1 MEPILYI
8 ISSYESYSMYLM
20 NNSKEL
26 LFVTQ
31 YIFKSHAHHSEE
43 LQNLRLSNTMQ
54 LIECTQNNGIN
65 SLGIEMKGPLGIS
78 PLNMELLKGNGIDI
92 IYIKNKNPIPHN
104 GCRPK
109 KKELKKI
116 RPL

>member
-1 MEPILYI
+1 
-8 ISSYESYSMYLM
+8 MYLM
-20 NNSKEL
+20 NNNKEF

-31 YIFKSHAHHSEE
+31 YIFKSHARHLEE
-43 LQNLRLSNTMQ
+43 LENLRLSNTMQ
-54 LIECTQNNGIN
+54 LIEYTQNNGIN

-78 PLNMELLKGNGIDI
+78 PLNWELLKENDIDI

-109 KKELKKI
+109 KKELKKLKSTI
-116 RPL
+116 N